1 MKRLSTKRDGLLNF
15 SDYKTI
21 GSKIAYGVFIFLLIM
36 FTLVAIVPILWL
48 FITSFKTV
56 NEINSTDYHL
66 FPEVFDINKLFN
78 LWTKLDFINCF
89 K

>member
-15 SDYKTI
+15 TDYKTI
-21 GSKIAYGVFIFLLIM
+21 GNKIAYGVFIFLLIM

-56 NEINSTDYHL
+56 NEINST
-66 FPEVFDINKLFN
+66 
-78 LWTKLDFINCF
+78 
-89 K
+89 